1 MLSGL
6 FSKKEKKEV
15 NWTPLT
21 TVDELKEMN
30 ERSYNRPVLIFK
42 HSTRCA
48 ISSMVINKF
57 ESAYQENASFDS
69 FYLDLITYREVSNQI
84 ASQYGVVHQSPQAI
98 LISKGAVVL
107 EDSHN
112 GINFE
117 EIDQKSREIM

>member
-15 NWTPLT
+15 NWIPLT